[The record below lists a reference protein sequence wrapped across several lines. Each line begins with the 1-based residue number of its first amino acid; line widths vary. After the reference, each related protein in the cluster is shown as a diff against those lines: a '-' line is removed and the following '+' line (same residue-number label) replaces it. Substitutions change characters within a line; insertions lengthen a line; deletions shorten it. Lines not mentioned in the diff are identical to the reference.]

1 MHVTVVT
8 GNPVKAEWALK
19 QCADY
24 GITATVE
31 NLPLI
36 EPQADT
42 VAEVSLSKAKQ
53 AYAMV
58 KSAVVVE
65 DGGLVVP
72 HLAGF
77 PGPYS
82 KYVLGTIGVAGI
94 LQLLRDYPAGAPE
107 RRAHFENVVTYIDDA
122 GRVQQF
128 VATDYKGTL
137 ATVVDTEATIKMWSD
152 AWRVFVPDN
161 FTIPMSQF
169 TDADWER
176 LYVVNNYTPVFTRFA
191 AACGVKVAAE

>member
-1 MHVTVVT
+1 MIVTVVT
-8 GNPVKAEWALK
+8 GNPVKAEWATK

-24 GITATVE
+24 GITATVRD
-31 NLPLI
+31 LPLI
-36 EPQADT
+36 EPQANT

-53 AYAMV
+53 AFEMV
-58 KSAVVVE
+58 KAAVVVE

-72 HLAGF
+72 HLQGF

-94 LQLLRDYPAGAPE
+94 LDLLKEFPAGAPE

-122 GRVQQF
+122 GNVQQF

-137 ATVVDTEATIKMWSD
+137 ATTVDTAATIKMWSD

-161 FTIPMSQF
+161 FDKPMSQF
-169 TDADWER
+169 TDADWQH
-176 LYVVNNYTPVFTRFA
+176 LYAVNSYTPVFTRFA
-191 AACGVKVAAE
+191 QANGPKKAA